1 MKHFCI
7 ITNSGKRD
15 NIEIAQRA
23 VSYLQK
29 HGASCI
35 VLENR
40 QEEMNGIRHFTAVR
54 DIPDTME
61 CAIVLGGDGTMIQAA
76 IDLVHCDLP
85 ILGVN
90 TGTLGFLTEV
100 ECQNLEEALERLL
113 RDDYETE
120 RRIMLKETQKFKG
133 EDSRTSCYALNDMVI
148 TKQGGCRLITIKVY
162 QGEEF
167 IDTYRADG
175 LIIAT
180 PTGSTGYNLSAGGPV
195 LVPGLHA
202 TVLTPICAHSLNK
215 RSLLL
220 DAGDRITLEIGQTKE
235 VGEDYAA
242 LSADGRNVGALKTGD
257 RLVLEVPHATT
268 EFIKLSGMS
277 FYEKMRGKLNGN

>member
-7 ITNSGKRD
+7 ITNSGKRE
-15 NIEIAQRA
+15 NIDIVERA
-23 VSYLQK
+23 VRYLET
-29 HGASCI
+29 HGAQCM
-35 VLENR
+35 VLQNIL
-40 QEEMNGIRHFTAVR
+40 EETGGIRHFTAVR
-54 DIPDTME
+54 DIPETME

-100 ECQNLEEALERLL
+100 ECQNLEEALGRLL
-113 RDDYETE
+113 QDDYSTE
-120 RRIMLKETQKFKG
+120 KRIMLKETEKFKG
-133 EDSRTSCYALNDMVI
+133 EDSRTSCYALNDMVV
-148 TKQGGCRLITIKVY
+148 TKQGGCRLITINVY

-167 IDTYRADG
+167 VDTYRADG
-175 LIIAT
+175 LIVAT

-202 TVLTPICAHSLNK
+202 TVVTPICAHSLNK

-220 DAGDRITLEIGQTKE
+220 DAGDQITLEIGQTKE
-235 VGEDYAA
+235 TGEDYAM

-268 EFIKLSGMS
+268 EFIRLSGMS
-277 FYEKMRGKLNGN
+277 FYGKMRGKLNGN